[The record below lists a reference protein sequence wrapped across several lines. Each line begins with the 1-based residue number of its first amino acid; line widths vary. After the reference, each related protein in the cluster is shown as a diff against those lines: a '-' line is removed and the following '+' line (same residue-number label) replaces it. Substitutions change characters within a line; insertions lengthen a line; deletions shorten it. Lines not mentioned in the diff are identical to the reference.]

1 MRLNLPLAGDD
12 SSRMPP
18 SLLPTENTAGDPCSS
33 YSTVPASPV
42 SASVA
47 DTEMMGTESNGRS
60 WRILAS

>member
-33 YSTVPASPV
+33 YSTIPASPE

-47 DTEMMGTESNGRS
+47 DTEMIGKESN
-60 WRILAS
+60 